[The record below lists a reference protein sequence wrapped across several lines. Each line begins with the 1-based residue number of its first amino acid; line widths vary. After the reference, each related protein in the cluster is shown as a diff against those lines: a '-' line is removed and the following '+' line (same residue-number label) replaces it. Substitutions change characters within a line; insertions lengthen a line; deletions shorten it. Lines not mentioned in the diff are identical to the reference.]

1 MIRPMRE
8 GDRPALLARL
18 RVGTKLML
26 LALLPVGVLVVV
38 AVVAVI
44 DAWRAA
50 DNLRDYQAATQQ
62 SFAAGG
68 LARALSDERAATVL
82 ARLRPGA
89 AADAAVG
96 AAQRRTDVTL
106 QRARERAASVSLP
119 VDVAGRLAAI
129 RRQLQAPRLEA
140 ASGATGDAAIADRY
154 GLIVRDVLDL
164 VRDLDSGRRR
174 PTASVGSPADAYV
187 AILAAIE
194 PAERERLDVA
204 ALLTPRGRDR
214 PAGWASRW
222 APLETASLD
231 IFRGTADSRL
241 ATDLAASLF
250 TPAGT
255 HVTDVRSNLLAS
267 PRRIR
272 RQTTLPEW
280 LDATRTRIAD
290 LRRVAGGARG
300 ELKRVVA
307 RDLDA
312 AVARRNRVL
321 AVSLVLL
328 AAVAAVALVL
338 RRSITRPLAEVSASA
353 RALSAGDLSADID
366 YVGRDEIG
374 DVAEAFRDLHVTTER
389 LAAEI
394 GAMNTAITRSRLDHR
409 ADVAAL
415 EGTWSQLLVGM
426 NETMAAF
433 AALQGRRREAE
444 LELER
449 VFTLSLDLLCIAGF
463 DGYFKRV
470 NPSWERTLGYT
481 EQELLSR
488 PFAELIHPE
497 DRAQTAAALD
507 VLGEGQELIEF
518 ENRYICRD
526 GSARWFQWT
535 ARPVP
540 EQGLIYAVARD
551 VTDRKRGEAEQAALR
566 RVATRVARAVAPAE
580 IFDAVTRE
588 VGLHCDADLARLE
601 RFEPDGTLMAIAA
614 WSRTGEIR
622 LAVDTRL
629 DLEGDSI
636 AAQVVETGRPARI
649 ASYESASGPLAREAR
664 ALGIRSSVGCP
675 IVVRGRTWG
684 VIVAYTRGE
693 APFPPNTEARIADF
707 TELVAMAVVNAE
719 SQHQLTASRAR
730 LLTEADAVR
739 RRIVRDLHDGA
750 QQRLVHTSITLG
762 LAQRELERGNG
773 AVQDLIGE
781 AVGHMQQANEELREL
796 AHGILPA
803 ALTRGGLH
811 GGIKAVVERLDLA
824 VKVDLPP
831 ERFPAEIEAS
841 AYFIVA
847 EALTNIVKH
856 ARAESAAVSASIDD
870 GMLQVEVSDDGIGGA
885 DPSGRGLVGINDRV
899 TALGGKFSIE
909 SPAGGG
915 TVLTAT
921 LPISAV
927 PADTA

>member
-1 MIRPMRE
+1 M
-8 GDRPALLARL
+8 
-18 RVGTKLML
+18 
-26 LALLPVGVLVVV
+26 
-38 AVVAVI
+38 
-44 DAWRAA
+44 
-50 DNLRDYQAATQQ
+50 
-62 SFAAGG
+62 
-68 LARALSDERAATVL
+68 
-82 ARLRPGA
+82 
-89 AADAAVG
+89 
-96 AAQRRTDVTL
+96 
-106 QRARERAASVSLP
+106 SLTC
-119 VDVAGRLAAI
+119 
-129 RRQLQAPRLEA
+129 AP
-140 ASGATGDAAIADRY
+140 TC
-154 GLIVRDVLDL
+154 
-164 VRDLDSGRRR
+164 
-174 PTASVGSPADAYV
+174 SP
-187 AILAAIE
+187 
-194 PAERERLDVA
+194 
-204 ALLTPRGRDR
+204 PRGGS
-214 PAGWASRW
+214 AG
-222 APLETASLD
+222 E
-231 IFRGTADSRL
+231 
-241 ATDLAASLF
+241 
-250 TPAGT
+250 
-255 HVTDVRSNLLAS
+255 
-267 PRRIR
+267 
-272 RQTTLPEW
+272 TTLPEW
-280 LDATRTRIAD
+280 LDASRARIAD
-290 LRRVAGGARG
+290 LRRIAGEARG
-300 ELKRVVA
+300 ELERVVA
-307 RDLDA
+307 HDLDA

-321 AVSLVLL
+321 AASLAVL

-338 RRSITRPLAEVSASA
+338 RRSITRPLAEVSGSA
-353 RALSAGDLSADID
+353 RALSAGDLSADVD

-394 GAMNTAITRSRLDHR
+394 RAMNAAITRNRLDHR

-415 EGTWSQLLVGM
+415 QGTWSQLLGGM

-433 AALQGRRREAE
+433 ADAAGAAPGGRARARA
-444 LELER
+444 R
-449 VFTLSLDLLCIAGF
+449 VHACRVDLLCIAGF
-463 DGYFKRV
+463 DGYLKRV

-488 PFAELIHPE
+488 PFVELVHPE
-497 DRAQTAAALD
+497 DRAQTASAVD
-507 VLGEGQELIEF
+507 VLAEGQEVIEF
-518 ENRYICRD
+518 ENRYVCRD
-526 GSARWFQWT
+526 GSVRWFQWT
-535 ARPVP
+535 SRPVP
-540 EQGLIYAVARD
+540 EQGLMYAVARD

-566 RVATRVARAVAPAE
+566 RVATLVARAVAPAE

-588 VGLHCDADLARLE
+588 VGLHCDADVARME
-601 RFEPDGTLMAIAA
+601 RFEPDGTVMAIAA
-614 WSRTGEIR
+614 WSRTGEVR
-622 LAVDTRL
+622 LAVDTRF

-636 AAQVVETGRPARI
+636 AAQVLETGRPARVD
-649 ASYESASGPLAREAR
+649 SYERASGPLAREAR

-675 IVVRGRTWG
+675 IVVGGRTWG

-693 APFPPNTEARIADF
+693 ARFPPNTESRIADF
-707 TELVAMAVVNAE
+707 TELVAMAVLNAE

-762 LAQRELERGNG
+762 LAQRELERDNG
-773 AVQDLIGE
+773 AAQELIAE
-781 AVGHMQQANEELREL
+781 ALGHMQQANEELREL

-803 ALTRGGLH
+803 ALTRGGLR
-811 GGIKAVVERLDLA
+811 GGINAVVERLDLA

-870 GMLQVEVSDDGIGGA
+870 GMLQVEVRDDGIGGA

-899 TALGGKFSIE
+899 TALGGQFSIE